1 MSVLILSQKLSINVA
16 ESTEMFENVRGCW
29 SLSPP
34 ATKSQGDLWQV
45 SKWHKDPWQFLK
57 PLEAPLS
64 PFKTLQVS
72 SHAQQPWRGFQGL
85 PGPSK
90 TLRATPST
98 PQGTSGQFGNR
109 HRGLDRPRK
118 MPYNMGVRK
127 TRFFKNLE
135 NLKIWFFW
143 KSQKM
148 RNLKKSKISNF
159 KFFTFL

>member
-1 MSVLILSQKLSINVA
+1 MSFPQVA
-16 ESTEMFENVRGCW
+16 EKLVENLYINKWLKKYRWVFDKFFKCLAKWCRMHDNVRGCV

-34 ATKSQGDLWQV
+34 ATKSQADLWQV
-45 SKWHKDPWQFLK
+45 SKWHKDPWQFSK
-57 PLEAPLS
+57 PLKAPLS

-85 PGPSK
+85 LGPSK
-90 TLRATPST
+90 SLRATPST

-135 NLKIWFFW
+135 NLKIWFF
-143 KSQKM
+143 
-148 RNLKKSKISNF
+148 
-159 KFFTFL
+159 